1 MTILRKCARP
11 LLASS
16 FISGGYSALRN
27 AEELAPAAE
36 PVVRR
41 ITEQVPSLDKNPEQF
56 VRINAGVQIGAGVLL
71 ALGRFPRLASFAL
84 AATLVPTTLVQ
95 HAYWT
100 VEDPEERSQQKI
112 HFYKNLSLL
121 GGLAIAAADTHGK
134 PSLAYRSQQ
143 AADRGRRG
151 ARRAGRNAQ
160 AAAARS
166 VGDLGSAAHTVR
178 KHLPVG

>member
-16 FISGGYSALRN
+16 FIAGGYSALRN
-27 AEELAPAAE
+27 SEALAPAAE

-41 ITEQVPSLDKNPEQF
+41 ITEQVPSLAKNPEQF
-56 VRINAGVQIGAGVLL
+56 VRINAGVQLGAGVLL
-71 ALGRFPRLASFAL
+71 SLGRFPRLASLAL
-84 AATLVPTTLVQ
+84 AATLVPTTLAE

-100 VEDPEERSQQKI
+100 VEDPEERSRQKI
-112 HFYKNLSLL
+112 FFFKNVSLL

-134 PSLAYRSQQ
+134 PSLAYRSQK
-143 AADRGRRG
+143 AAGRGRRS
-151 ARRAGRNAQ
+151 AR

-166 VGDLGSAAHTVR
+166 TDNLQSAAHSVR
-178 KHLPVG
+178 QHLPLG